1 MSTTT
6 LHVEP
11 GLHSE
16 EAAIHRIVRDLA
28 TELPDVELRR
38 IAHAVDGEYARYQD
52 SRIRDFLPILVQR
65 AVRDRLR
72 SDDAPQVADR
82 SA

>member
-1 MSTTT
+1 MSMTT

-16 EAAIHRIVRDLA
+16 QAAIRRIVGDLA
-28 TELPDVELRR
+28 AELPDVEPGR
-38 IAHAVDGEYARYQD
+38 IADAVDAEYARYQD

-65 AVRDRLR
+65 AVRHRLR